1 LKPIVCGLDICGKEW
16 KRKERNDEESGKV
29 CEEEKAGRVFWKDE
43 NDGVKYEKE
52 EEWKEWV
59 ELGRRKIEQVNEFK
73 YILGLHIQWK
83 NHG

>member
-52 EEWKEWV
+52 EEWREWV
-59 ELGRRKIEQVNEFK
+59 ELRKKEKRTSKRVQ
-73 YILGLHIQWK
+73 ILGLHIQWK